1 MKRYKISIVLAA
13 FLFASNAN
21 AQEEIQITNH
31 QHYNSSSIT
40 INLFDKDLNIP
51 ISDAKIVIK
60 ELGIEAFTD
69 QNGKADFSKIPSRSY
84 TINVEH
90 GDYLIQDFI
99 IDGKQSNYEFK
110 ISANT
115 LNLEQVVVIGQ
126 EGNNNGSTSTVINRK
141 AIEHLQATSLQE
153 VLQLLPGNIV
163 NNPDFKQANQAN
175 IRQIVNLKG
184 YYRPENEFGS
194 FGTSVI
200 VNGSSISN
208 NANLQ
213 VSNSATGG
221 TTAGFSTSSGGG
233 VDLRQINADNIESVE
248 VIRGIPSVE
257 YGDLNSG
264 AIVVQTK
271 ARKEPLQ
278 LKARFNPALTQF
290 WAGKG
295 FEIGKDGGS
304 LFVDLDYTKS
314 NDKETNKYQTYTR
327 STGSLQY
334 TNRFGKKRNWRS
346 NSTLAF
352 TYSNDVYNLD
362 PDKVYDQSKNNAKER
377 YIRFSTNGVIDL
389 DKKFS
394 RTIKYAASL
403 NYGVQSGYDQNY
415 YDADITAESHA
426 LINGTNRVDYLPSS
440 YLSKMWIDGKPLTVS
455 AKVSNQFYFLTGEL
469 NHSILAGIDWSMDAN
484 YGDGKTFTRQPRN
497 TNGSA
502 YRARTFNS
510 IPAMHQLSGYVQD
523 HMSAS
528 IGEDKLNVVA
538 GLRYDVVQPFESSYD
553 LNALSPRVNASYKMS
568 NGLTVRGGYGITAKA
583 PTLLNLYPENA
594 YFDFYSLN
602 YYASNEA
609 ERLAYITT
617 HVYNTENHN
626 IKLAKTNKA
635 EVGFDFEWGKSQKQ
649 RLSVTGFH
657 EKTKNGYSMSTTLNS
672 VQFANTPIY
681 SVAEQTS
688 GQEPILSDV
697 VTNKTRFVSYLT
709 PTNNINRT
717 NKGIEFELDLGKF
730 KPINTTF
737 NISGAYIYAKTIT
750 NNPYILQQDVAGK
763 ENTRIGLFAPGR
775 GRIDER
781 FMTTIRAI
789 HHIPELRF
797 IVTLSAQTI
806 WMDQNKYVGYESIP
820 IGYIPIQQNGTPTVT
835 YFTETERQSINNVSD
850 PDLYLSINDNIYK
863 TEKWKPL
870 WLFNLKLTKEFKSGL
885 NFSFFANNFINN
897 RPLQSGTRY
906 PTEYTKRNIDFF
918 FGSEISIKL

>member
-13 FLFASNAN
+13 FLFSSYGFG
-21 AQEEIQITNH
+21 
-31 QHYNSSSIT
+31 QHKIESKYQQNFNSSSIT
-40 INLFDKDLNIP
+40 ITLLDKDLNLP
-51 ISDAKIVIK
+51 IVDAKVTIK
-60 ELGIEAFTD
+60 ELGIETFTD
-69 QNGKADFSKIPSRSY
+69 FQGKAYFSQVPDLNY
-84 TINVEH
+84 TLIVDH
-90 GDYLIQDFI
+90 GDYVIQDFPI
-99 IDGKQSNYEFK
+99 NSKESNYEFK

-115 LNLEQVVVIGQ
+115 LNLDQVVVIGQ
-126 EGNNNGSTSTVINRK
+126 EGNNNGSTSTVINRR

-153 VLQLLPGNIV
+153 VLQLVPGNIV
-163 NNPDFKQANQAN
+163 TNPDFKNANQAN
-175 IRQIVNLKG
+175 IRQIVPLDGSSDSGNK
-184 YYRPENEFGS
+184 FGS

-200 VNGSSISN
+200 VNGSAISN

-213 VSNSATGG
+213 VSNSATAGAN
-221 TTAGFSTSSGGG
+221 AGFSTSNGAG

-264 AIVVQTK
+264 AIIVQTK

-295 FEIGKDGGS
+295 FELGNDGGS

-334 TNRFGKKRNWRS
+334 TNRFGKKKNWRS

-352 TYSNDVYNLD
+352 TYSNDVYDLD
-362 PDKVYDQSKNNAKER
+362 PDLVYDQSKNEAKER
-377 YIRFSTNGVIDL
+377 YIRFSTNGVIEL

-394 RTIKYAASL
+394 RTIKYATSL
-403 NYGVQSGYDQNY
+403 NYGVQNGYQQNY
-415 YDADITAESHA
+415 YDADITAESYA
-426 LINGTNRVDYLPSS
+426 LQNGTNKVDYLPSS
-440 YLSKMWIDGKPLTVS
+440 YLSQMWVDGKPLTIS
-455 AKVSNQFYFLTGEL
+455 AKVSNQFYFLTGGL
-469 NHSILAGIDWSMDAN
+469 NHSILAGVDWSMDAN
-484 YGDGKTFTRQPRN
+484 YGDGKTFTRPPRN
-497 TNGSA
+497 TNGSS
-502 YRARTFNS
+502 YRTRVYNS

-523 HMSAS
+523 HMSAA
-528 IGEDKLNVVA
+528 IGQDKLDVVA
-538 GLRYDVVQPFESSYD
+538 GLRYDMVQPFESNYD
-553 LNALSPRVNASYKMS
+553 LNALSPRINVAYKMS
-568 NGLTVRGGYGITAKA
+568 NGFTIRGGYGITAKA

-602 YYASNEA
+602 YYASNAA

-617 HVYNTENHN
+617 HVYNAENHD

-635 EVGFDFEWGKSQKQ
+635 EIGVDFEWGKNKKQ

-657 EKTKNGYSMSTTLNS
+657 EETKNGYSMSTTLNS
-672 VQFANTPIY
+672 VNFATTPIY
-681 SVAEQTS
+681 SVAEQPVAE
-688 GQEPILSDV
+688 QPVLSDI
-697 VTNKTRFVSYLT
+697 VTYNTRFVSYLT

-717 NKGIEFELDLGKF
+717 NKGVEFELDLGKF
-730 KPINTTF
+730 RPINTSF
-737 NISGAYIYAKTIT
+737 NISGAYIQAKTIT
-750 NNPYILQQDVAGK
+750 NNPYILQQDVAGR
-763 ENTRIGLFAPGR
+763 ETTRIGVFAPGR
-775 GRIDER
+775 GSVDER

-806 WMDQNKYVGYESIP
+806 WMDQNKYIGYDSLP
-820 IGYIPIQQNGTPTVT
+820 IGYIPIQQGGTPGVT
-835 YFTETERQSINNVSD
+835 YFSEAERQTINNVSD
-850 PDLYLSINDNIYK
+850 PDLYLSIADGYFK

-885 NFSFFANNFINN
+885 NFSFFANNFVNN
-897 RPLQSGTRY
+897 RPLENSSRY
-906 PTEYTKRNIDFF
+906 PTQYEKRNIEFF